1 MERGTESETAIF
13 WVETLVFF
21 WNALLKFF
29 ELFTCPFQRNP
40 NLKRTFHLF
49 IFSTFLLVSKSMLN
63 VGLWV
68 FSYAFHG
75 SSSFGWPVLEA
86 LVDFTQRQQRLR
98 GPVRGL
104 GVGWIGWMV
113 DRHKP
118 GVLKGNGS
126 RVCPKIRGRCEPG
139 SIALICFD

>member
-1 MERGTESETAIF
+1 MERGTESERF
-13 WVETLVFF
+13 LVETLVFF

-29 ELFTCPFQRNP
+29 EHFTYQFQRNP

-49 IFSTFLLVSKSMLN
+49 FRFPPFVGVKINVKCGALGVFLC
-63 VGLWV
+63 
-68 FSYAFHG
+68 FHG
-75 SSSFGWPVLEA
+75 SSFGWPVLEA
-86 LVDFTQRQQRLR
+86 LDLR
-98 GPVRGL
+98 GPVQGL
-104 GVGWIGWMV
+104 GVGWMV

-139 SIALICFD
+139 SIALICVD